1 MRRVRIAAWAAVAVL
16 VAVLA
21 VANGSGLQRLVS
33 DLSTARKDLVGGPFR
48 LTTHKGT
55 QLSDSDLRGRPFAI
69 FFGFTHCPEV
79 CPTALLELT
88 QTIAALGPDADKM
101 RYLFVSVDPA
111 RDTRELLEVYMSN
124 FDSRIVGLTGAQA
137 DIDALVKAYR
147 VVVEKVPTSG
157 GYTINHTTLTYLMGR
172 DGKFAGVLGY
182 QETAERR
189 LEKLRRL
196 IRDG

>member
-1 MRRVRIAAWAAVAVL
+1 MRPMRILAGAAVAALAGLL
-16 VAVLA
+16 VA
-21 VANGSGLQRLVS
+21 ANSGGLQRLAS
-33 DLSTARKDLVGGPFR
+33 EMTSARKSLVGGPFR
-48 LTTHKGT
+48 LTTHKGGL
-55 QLSDSDLRGRPFAI
+55 LSDADLKGAPFAI

-79 CPTALLELT
+79 CPTALLEMT

-124 FDSRIVGLTGAQA
+124 FDSRIIGLTGPQA
-137 DIDALVKAYR
+137 DIDAIVKAYR

-157 GYTINHTTLTYLMGR
+157 GYTINHTALTYLMGR
-172 DGKFAGVLGY
+172 DGRYFGVLGY
-182 QETAERR
+182 QEPPDKR